1 MKIALFVYEFPPK
14 IVGGL
19 GTYAMEVARRFVM
32 FGHEV
37 SVFTMNDDE
46 ASLPIREMWRGVEV
60 HRPAHIDISDSLPHI
75 IADDV
80 KKWGR
85 GIELFSKV
93 LTYNILSAHSFI
105 NEISRRD
112 GLKYDI
118 AAAHDWL
125 SIISAVTVK
134 KELKMP
140 LAFHIHSTEKGR
152 TLGNGSEI
160 IGSMELKGGE
170 VADKIITVSH
180 AMRDELK
187 DIGFQ
192 NEKIEICYNGIDP
205 EKYDPGKVSVEEAIR
220 VRESY
225 GVNDDEPLLL
235 YIGRLTI
242 IKGVDRLVI
251 AMSRVIEN
259 IPKARL
265 IIVGVGAMEQYLKAL
280 INRFNL
286 QNNVKIY
293 PKFLTEEEKIAH
305 YAACD
310 LAVFPSLY
318 EPFGIVALEAMSMAK
333 PVVVGAR
340 GVSGMREIVI
350 PSGPNQCGFH
360 IDPYDQNNM
369 AETIVEA
376 LKNPENL
383 MKMGRNGRDR
393 VKKFFNWEIVVN
405 KTLKIYENILSG

>member
-1 MKIALFVYEFPPK
+1 MKIAFFVYEFPPK

-19 GTYAMEVARRFVM
+19 GTYAMEVARRIVM
-32 FGHEV
+32 VGHEV

-60 HRPAHIDISDSLPHI
+60 HRPVHIDISDSLPHI
-75 IADDV
+75 IAEDV

-85 GIELFSKV
+85 GIDLFSKV
-93 LTYNILSAHSFI
+93 FTYNILSAHGFI
-105 NEISRRD
+105 NEIARRD

-118 AAAHDWL
+118 AVAHDWL
-125 SIISAVTVK
+125 SIISAITVK

-160 IGSMELKGGE
+160 ISSIEHKGGE
-170 VADKIITVSH
+170 ISDKNITVSY
-180 AMRDELK
+180 AMKDELK
-187 DIGFQ
+187 DLGFQ
-192 NEKIEICYNGIDP
+192 SEKIEVCYNGIDP
-205 EKYDPGKVSVEEAIR
+205 EKYDPKKVSAEEALNLR
-220 VRESY
+220 KSY
-225 GVNDDEPLLL
+225 GVEDDEPLLL
-235 YIGRLTI
+235 FIGRLTI
-242 IKGVDRLVI
+242 IKGVDRLII

-265 IIVGVGAMEQYLKAL
+265 LVVGVGAMEPYLKVL

-286 QNNVKIY
+286 QNNVKIC

-318 EPFGIVALEAMSMAK
+318 EPFGIVCAEAMSMGK

-340 GVSGMREIVI
+340 GVSGMREIVV
-350 PSGPNQCGFH
+350 PSGPDQCGFH
-360 IDPYDQNNM
+360 INPYDPGDIAKFVTVLLEDEDLRKRCGKNARRRVLEAFTWKIV
-369 AETIVEA
+369 AENT
-376 LKNPENL
+376 L
-383 MKMGRNGRDR
+383 R
-393 VKKFFNWEIVVN
+393 VYDEVVQ
-405 KTLKIYENILSG
+405 